1 MAMKIHCTKCT
12 KRISIDEA
20 FAGGVCRCP
29 YCSALVFIAGGF
41 GPVTG
46 TGARPVTPTSRPM
59 TPTEVVVA
67 PEDLE
72 AYARDWGQEEI
83 PTADPVKIQG
93 IFTIVLLALLLVMV
107 IALAVGLAI
116 MISAEGDRDG
126 VGGPGAGGPGIGGPG
141 VGGPGASRPVVVLPP
156 LAANPFLPSS
166 AGPAVAG
173 DVRVEPPVVYVLDA
187 GGSMREAYGFA
198 MVMTG
203 ASIRSLGSRQCN
215 IVVCLEAK
223 DRKWSPRSRA
233 GGKAGAAA
241 ARQFMEGVIPGGA
254 TDVSRGFRAALAMK
268 PGTVV
273 LFARKY
279 IGGAKAMGGKARE
292 QGVRVVAVS
301 LDGVPDA
308 AEAMAKLAG
317 AAGGQAR
324 AYSLSEMAGF
334 IDKLPPSE

>member
-1 MAMKIHCTKCT
+1 MAMKIRCTKCT

-29 YCSALVFIAGGF
+29 YCSTLVFIAGGF
-41 GPVTG
+41 GPVP
-46 TGARPVTPTSRPM
+46 GARPVTPTSRPM
-59 TPTEVVVA
+59 TPGEAAAA

-72 AYARDWGQEEI
+72 AHARDWGQEEI

-107 IALAVGLAI
+107 AALAVGLAI
-116 MISAEGDRDG
+116 MVSSEGDRNGVGGPG
-126 VGGPGAGGPGIGGPG
+126 VGGPGAGGPS
-141 VGGPGASRPVVVLPP
+141 ASRPVVVLPP

-173 DVRVEPPVVYVLDA
+173 DMRVESPVVYVLDA

-215 IVVCLEAK
+215 IVVCLEVK
-223 DRKWSPRSRA
+223 DRKWSPKSRA

-254 TDVSRGFRAALAMK
+254 TDVSRAFRTALAMK
-268 PGTVV
+268 PRTIV

-279 IGGAKAMGGKARE
+279 IEGLEAMGGKARE

-301 LDGVPDA
+301 LDSVPDV
-308 AEAMAKLAG
+308 AEAMAGLAG

-324 AYSLSEMAGF
+324 AYSLSELAGF
-334 IDKLPPSE
+334 IDKVPPSE